1 MSQQEILAG
10 LAAIVNEVAGV
21 PVEDVQP
28 DKSFVD
34 DLDVDSLSMVE
45 VVMASRGQVG
55 VKIPDEEVKN
65 LKTVG
70 DAVAYIEN
78 QLVSPRADARP
89 SSSSRPAPVR
99 CVKESHSEHARVVV
113 TGVGMTTPVGGDV
126 ASSWSAI
133 LAGQSG
139 VRPIDAEWIA
149 EQPSRI
155 AGQLAVEPSEVLTK
169 VETRR
174 LDRSQQAAVI
184 AAREA
189 WQDAGAPAVQPERL
203 GAVIGTGIGGVTS
216 LLDAYDTLNER
227 GWSRVSPHMVTM
239 IMPNGPAAVVGLEI
253 GARAGVHSPVS
264 ACASGAEAIANA
276 ARMIRDGRADVVLTG
291 GTEAVICGITMAGFS
306 AMRALSTRND
316 DPTAASRPYDTDRD
330 GFVMGEGAGIVV
342 LESREHAKARGAS
355 IYGVYGGAG
364 MTSDGH
370 HIAQPDPEGG
380 GAARAMTAAL
390 ADAGVSTADVHH
402 VNAHATSTPQGTSP
416 RPWPFAALWFACRSS
431 AGHRNKVNDRPPA
444 PAEQAPSNRSSRFW
458 PFGTAPHPHHQPRE
472 HGSRDSSASGSQFPH
487 ELPSGD
493 IAALNNSFGFGGH
506 DVALVFRSA

>member
-1 MSQQEILAG
+1 MSTPE
-10 LAAIVNEVAGV
+10 
-21 PVEDVQP
+21 
-28 DKSFVD
+28 
-34 DLDVDSLSMVE
+34 
-45 VVMASRGQVG
+45 
-55 VKIPDEEVKN
+55 
-65 LKTVG
+65 
-70 DAVAYIEN
+70 
-78 QLVSPRADARP
+78 
-89 SSSSRPAPVR
+89 
-99 CVKESHSEHARVVV
+99 VVV
-113 TGVGMTTPVGGDV
+113 TGLGMTTPVGGDV
-126 ASSWSAI
+126 TSSWSAI

-189 WQDAGAPAVQPERL
+189 WQDASAPTVEPERL
-203 GAVIGTGIGGVTS
+203 GTVIGTGIGGVTS
-216 LLDAYDTLNER
+216 LLEAYDTLNER

-342 LESREHAKARGAS
+342 LESRDHAKARGAS

-390 ADAGVSTADVHH
+390 ADAGVSAADVHH
-402 VNAHATSTPQGTSP
+402 VNAHATSTPQGDIAEAVAI
-416 RPWPFAALWFACRSS
+416 RRALGSDADQALVTGTKSMTGHLLGG
-431 AGHRNKVNDRPPA
+431 AGAIESIFTILALRDR
-444 PAEQAPSNRSSRFW
+444 
-458 PFGTAPHPHHQPRE
+458 TAPPTINLENMDPEIHIPVAAN
-472 HGSRDSSASGSQFPH
+472 SPH

>member
-1 MSQQEILAG
+1 MSTPE
-10 LAAIVNEVAGV
+10 
-21 PVEDVQP
+21 
-28 DKSFVD
+28 
-34 DLDVDSLSMVE
+34 
-45 VVMASRGQVG
+45 
-55 VKIPDEEVKN
+55 
-65 LKTVG
+65 
-70 DAVAYIEN
+70 
-78 QLVSPRADARP
+78 
-89 SSSSRPAPVR
+89 
-99 CVKESHSEHARVVV
+99 VVV
-113 TGVGMTTPVGGDV
+113 TGLGMTTPVGGDV

-189 WQDAGAPAVQPERL
+189 WQDAGAPTVEPERL
-203 GAVIGTGIGGVTS
+203 GTVIGTGIGGVTS
-216 LLDAYDTLNER
+216 LLEAYDTLNER

-342 LESREHAKARGAS
+342 LESRDHAKARGAS

-390 ADAGVSTADVHH
+390 ADAGVSAADVHH
-402 VNAHATSTPQGTSP
+402 VNAHATSTPQGDIAEAVAI
-416 RPWPFAALWFACRSS
+416 RRALGSDADQALVTGTKSMTGHLLGG
-431 AGHRNKVNDRPPA
+431 AGAIESIFTILALRDR
-444 PAEQAPSNRSSRFW
+444 
-458 PFGTAPHPHHQPRE
+458 TAPPTINLENMDPEIHIPVAAN
-472 HGSRDSSASGSQFPH
+472 SPH

>member
-1 MSQQEILAG
+1 MSTPE
-10 LAAIVNEVAGV
+10 
-21 PVEDVQP
+21 
-28 DKSFVD
+28 
-34 DLDVDSLSMVE
+34 
-45 VVMASRGQVG
+45 
-55 VKIPDEEVKN
+55 
-65 LKTVG
+65 
-70 DAVAYIEN
+70 
-78 QLVSPRADARP
+78 
-89 SSSSRPAPVR
+89 
-99 CVKESHSEHARVVV
+99 VVV
-113 TGVGMTTPVGGDV
+113 TGLGMTTPVGGDV
-126 ASSWSAI
+126 ASSWTAI

-149 EQPSRI
+149 EQPSQI

-189 WQDAGAPAVQPERL
+189 WQDAGAPAVEPERL
-203 GAVIGTGIGGVTS
+203 GTVIGTGIGGVTS
-216 LLDAYDTLNER
+216 LLAAYDTLNER

-253 GARAGVHSPVS
+253 GARAGVHAPVS

-342 LESREHAKARGAS
+342 LESRDHAKARGAT

-390 ADAGVSTADVHH
+390 ADAGVSAADVHH
-402 VNAHATSTPQGTSP
+402 VNAHATSTPQGDIAEAVAI
-416 RPWPFAALWFACRSS
+416 RRALGSHADQALVTGTKSMTGHLLGG
-431 AGHRNKVNDRPPA
+431 AGAIESIFTILALRNR
-444 PAEQAPSNRSSRFW
+444 
-458 PFGTAPHPHHQPRE
+458 TAPPTINLENMDPEIHLPVAAN
-472 HGSRDSSASGSQFPH
+472 SPH